1 MEKVKLTIDDCLKL
15 KTENVFRLS
24 QKYVHSMRDKV
35 EAGLD
40 VDKAL
45 ALGYIAGMAKGQAQV
60 LEACADLEG
69 EAFEIFKKAILSKA
83 YNAPETADEF
93 VLSTESGANYSYS
106 DQYVSNLTITEYDL
120 SDRSIMGRTFENC
133 KFIRCNFRRSMV
145 GNKFQN
151 CVFEKCIL
159 DDAEF
164 TACDIFDTR
173 FIKCFCRRANFAC
186 ANFIGTT
193 FSDCNTDE
201 MIVDGADFPEDMFSP
216 AIPFDCP
223 ETGSFIGWKKI
234 RLQLFPMHEK
244 ECKEYLVKLEIP
256 EDAKRSSALGTTCR
270 CSKAKVLSIT
280 NIYTEESLSE
290 ITGCLNCKYVV
301 GEMVYPDSFDENRW
315 NVYTHGIHFFMSEE
329 EAAHY

>member
-1 MEKVKLTIDDCLKL
+1 MKEDKLTIDDCLKL

-24 QKYVHSMRDKV
+24 QEYVRSMRDKV

-40 VDKAL
+40 ANKAL
-45 ALGYIAGMAKGQAQV
+45 ALGYIAGIAKGQAQV
-60 LEACADLEG
+60 FEACADMEG
-69 EAFEIFKKAILSKA
+69 KAFEMFKKAILGKA
-83 YNAPETADEF
+83 YNAPKTVDEF

-106 DQYVSNLTITEYDL
+106 DQYVSNLTMTECDL

-133 KFIRCNFRRSMV
+133 KFIRCNFRRSII

-151 CVFEKCIL
+151 CIFEKCIL

-164 TACDIFDTR
+164 RACDIFGTH
-173 FIKCFCRRANFAC
+173 FIKCFCRKADFTC
-186 ANFIGTT
+186 AYFIGTT

-201 MIVDGADFPEDMFSP
+201 MIVDGAVFSEDMISP
-216 AIPFDCP
+216 AVPFDCP

-234 RLQLFPMHEK
+234 RLRLSPMHEK
-244 ECKEYLVKLEIP
+244 EYLIKLEIP
-256 EDAKRSSALGTTCR
+256 DDAKRSSALGTTCR

-280 NIYTEESLSE
+280 DIYTEESLSE
-290 ITGCLNCKYVV
+290 ITGCLDCKYVV